1 MGFEFEFFGH
11 YINMIA
17 YWKGPTLPIP
27 EGSSNN
33 QNQNQV
39 CFEWVAQDVRR
50 LSWWSVR
57 EPPQSA
63 WENSRPFATPPLVS
77 LRNDVLGIGTSAEI
91 PHWWRMGSV
100 VPDLWEV
107 AALQNVSYF
116 LRLPTQLTKLI
127 TLISYPDLTLPLLA
141 ARDLGTRL
149 TLKIGEMKL
158 GACYALILFP
168 LFVSACSL
176 LVTKKIS
183 VRSQE
188 HWTVQKKTDEKKRA
202 EKMI

>member
-1 MGFEFEFFGH
+1 M
-11 YINMIA
+11 
-17 YWKGPTLPIP
+17 
-27 EGSSNN
+27 
-33 QNQNQV
+33 
-39 CFEWVAQDVRR
+39 RR
-50 LSWWSVR
+50 LGWWSVR

-91 PHWWRMGSV
+91 PHRWRMGSV
-100 VPDLWEV
+100 VFHLWEV

-127 TLISYPDLTLPLLA
+127 TLISYPDLTLSLLA
-141 ARDLGTRL
+141 ARDLGTKL
-149 TLKIGEMKL
+149 ILKIGEMKL
-158 GACYALILFP
+158 SACYAIILFP

-176 LVTKKIS
+176 IVTIRIS

-188 HWTVQKKTDEKKRA
+188 HWTAQKKTDEKKRA
-202 EKMI
+202 EKMC

>member
-1 MGFEFEFFGH
+1 M
-11 YINMIA
+11 
-17 YWKGPTLPIP
+17 
-27 EGSSNN
+27 
-33 QNQNQV
+33 
-39 CFEWVAQDVRR
+39 RR
-50 LSWWSVR
+50 LGWWSVR

-100 VPDLWEV
+100 VSDLWEV

-116 LRLPTQLTKLI
+116 LRLLTTQLTKLI
-127 TLISYPDLTLPLLA
+127 TLISYPDLTLSLLA
-141 ARDLGTRL
+141 ARDLGTKL
-149 TLKIGEMKL
+149 ILKIGEMKL
-158 GACYALILFP
+158 SACYAIILFP
-168 LFVSACSL
+168 LFVSACSSI
-176 LVTKKIS
+176 VTKRIS

-202 EKMI
+202 EKMC